1 MLVSQTQDVQV
12 LAMRCPPGL
21 WTGQSSTEGFSQ
33 TWIAPRSSLSACTGS
48 KVHGVVC
55 LLGKWHGDALR
66 DTFKGTQQ
74 TDGALLPSHR
84 AHANAIWFIW
94 FSLSQYGR
102 TRLNT
107 FLWAAFFPLFEQ
119 IHWLLEDWVDQVP
132 IEVKKEDVI
141 VWAVIEL
148 LSVDRMVFC
157 MSCVIPFLTISIS
170 KLILQWTTGFKT
182 TSLHSCNVL
191 HNFLVFMESPVM
203 EFKHG
208 HSARPITTPQHW
220 NTIMAFVATQNSQQ
234 PSGLSHRGQRGP
246 IKRRNSVHVKQV
258 SWPQFHQ
265 TKLAIFCNDYRIGTC
280 NRTALFSTLTHA
292 KSHLSCG
299 LHGWP
304 ETVPSSLARTRPA
317 QKRRTEEK
325 RELICKKRWKMWKVV
340 RVTLLHAASICILR
354 FFQAL
359 EPKQVAL
366 NAAKAWRNSRPTT
379 SSRSHCLQMGQWASN
394 DKWSMRNF
402 AQIDLLTDMISI
414 FAYPPVGWCQQV
426 SLLPPLASPISFRN
440 PHYAL
445 GDAWS
450 RAQGHGFKQR
460 HLFREVSWF
469 LQDPQ
474 PDSFARRSTMSVNA
488 LWRSPQC
495 IAWMGVPCSQIHVPL
510 ITY

>member
-48 KVHGVVC
+48 KVRGVVC

-182 TSLHSCNVL
+182 TSLHSCIMYYIIFSCSWRVLSWNSNTDIRQSQSQL
-191 HNFLVFMESPVM
+191 HNTGTLQWHLLRLKIHSSLLVCHIEVKEVLSNGEIVFMSSKFLDHSSTKQSLQYFVM
-203 EFKHG
+203 
-208 HSARPITTPQHW
+208 TT
-220 NTIMAFVATQNSQQ
+220 
-234 PSGLSHRGQRGP
+234 G
-246 IKRRNSVHVKQV
+246 
-258 SWPQFHQ
+258 
-265 TKLAIFCNDYRIGTC
+265 
-280 NRTALFSTLTHA
+280 
-292 KSHLSCG
+292 
-299 LHGWP
+299 
-304 ETVPSSLARTRPA
+304 
-317 QKRRTEEK
+317 
-325 RELICKKRWKMWKVV
+325 
-340 RVTLLHAASICILR
+340 
-354 FFQAL
+354 
-359 EPKQVAL
+359 
-366 NAAKAWRNSRPTT
+366 
-379 SSRSHCLQMGQWASN
+379 
-394 DKWSMRNF
+394 
-402 AQIDLLTDMISI
+402 
-414 FAYPPVGWCQQV
+414 
-426 SLLPPLASPISFRN
+426 
-440 PHYAL
+440 
-445 GDAWS
+445 
-450 RAQGHGFKQR
+450 
-460 HLFREVSWF
+460 
-469 LQDPQ
+469 
-474 PDSFARRSTMSVNA
+474 
-488 LWRSPQC
+488 
-495 IAWMGVPCSQIHVPL
+495 
-510 ITY
+510 